1 MFAIEEGMKKIND
14 VVVETFAR
22 TASGRGTVLEVE
34 AGTNGFKGTPCR
46 KAGSRT
52 YLRIECWEGDFH
64 FGTITDDEGTPVG
77 VEIACC
83 GDAGLN
89 AVMKALAF
97 AQDAISD
104 QCCEVDD

>member
-1 MFAIEEGMKKIND
+1 MFAIEEGHKRIND
-14 VVVETFAR
+14 RILETFKR
-22 TASGRGTVLEVE
+22 SVMGHQTELLVE
-34 AGTNGFKGTPCR
+34 AGTTGYKGTPCR